1 MSEPM
6 FDRGILAA
14 LREEAEV
21 RIETRGEDGAV
32 HRTIIWVVVDAADRA
47 LIRSYRGA
55 GARWYREAVATEAA
69 ALLVGETR
77 VPVRLESATDP
88 ERIEACSR
96 ELEAKYA
103 GDPATPAM
111 VRPEI
116 LGTTLECRPTEP

>member
-1 MSEPM
+1 M

-116 LGTTLECRPTEP
+116 LGTTLECRPSEA

>member
-1 MSEPM
+1 M
-6 FDRGILAA
+6 
-14 LREEAEV
+14 
-21 RIETRGEDGAV
+21 
-32 HRTIIWVVVDAADRA
+32 VVDAADRA

-116 LGTTLECRPTEP
+116 LGTTLECRPSEA